1 MSAPAIPPDRLR
13 IAAHAKLNLFLRI
26 LARERDG
33 YHQIETAF
41 TLLEL
46 ADEVVVSRAA
56 AGVTLTIDG
65 PDLGPEEENLAVRAA
80 RAVLAATGEKFGVA
94 IALVKR
100 IPVRAGLGGGSSD
113 AAAVLHAVNA
123 LAQHAVPRHE
133 LLHFATRL
141 GADVAFFA
149 GGAPLALAWGRGERM
164 YRLAPL
170 PTAPTLVVVPSVAV
184 ATPDA
189 YRWWDEMQPATGRES
204 FKATGRESFRATGR
218 ESFRATATRGPVLLD
233 AAAFASWGSVGRLG
247 GNDFEAPVFGKHP
260 ELRTVYERVAQTGPL
275 WVRLCGS
282 GSAVAAVYKN
292 ERDRDDA
299 THALG
304 RKDVMVIT
312 TNTRALAAPG
322 PEP

>member
-1 MSAPAIPPDRLR
+1 MSAPAQPDRLR
-13 IAAHAKLNLFLRI
+13 VAAHAKLNLFLRI

-46 ADEVVVSRAA
+46 ADEIVVTRAT
-56 AGVTLTIDG
+56 AGVTLSIDG
-65 PDLGPEEENLAVRAA
+65 PDLGPIEENLAVRAA
-80 RAVLAATGEKFGVA
+80 RAVLAATGERFGVT
-94 IALVKR
+94 IALAKH

-123 LAQHAVPRHE
+123 LAQHAVPHPE
-133 LLHFATRL
+133 LLHFAARL

-149 GGAPLALAWGRGERM
+149 SGAPLALAWGRGERM

-170 PTAPTLVVVPSVAV
+170 PAAPALVAVPNVAV
-184 ATPDA
+184 ATPEA
-189 YRWWDEMQPATGRES
+189 YRWWDEMHPAT
-204 FKATGRESFRATGR
+204 AA
-218 ESFRATATRGPVLLD
+218 RGPLLLD
-233 AAAFASWGSVGRLG
+233 AAALASWGSVGRLG

-260 ELRTVYERVAQTGPL
+260 ELRAVYERVAQTGPL

-282 GSAVAAVYKN
+282 GSAVAAVYKS

-299 THALG
+299 MPALG
-304 RKDVMVIT
+304 RKDVTVIT
-312 TNTRALAAPG
+312 TNTRAVAAPA

>member
-1 MSAPAIPPDRLR
+1 MSATATSPDRLR
-13 IAAHAKLNLFLRI
+13 VAAHAKLNLFLRI

-46 ADEVVVSRAA
+46 ADEIVVSRTT

-65 PDLGPEEENLAVRAA
+65 PDLGPEAENLAVRAA

-94 IALVKR
+94 IALAKR

-113 AAAVLHAVNA
+113 AAAVLHAVNV
-123 LAQHAVPRHE
+123 LAHHAVPRHE

-149 GGAPLALAWGRGERM
+149 GGAPLVLAWGRGERM

-170 PTAPTLVVVPSVAV
+170 PAAPALIVVPSVAV
-184 ATPDA
+184 ATTDA
-189 YRWWDEMQPATGRES
+189 YRWWDEMHLATE
-204 FKATGRESFRATGR
+204 A
-218 ESFRATATRGPVLLD
+218 RGPVLLD
-233 AAAFASWGSVGRLG
+233 APALASWGSVGRLG
-247 GNDFEAPVFGKHP
+247 GNDFDAPVFGKHP
-260 ELRTVYERVAQTGPL
+260 ELRAVYERVAQTGPL

-292 ERDRDDA
+292 PRERDDA

-304 RKDVMVIT
+304 RKDVTVIT
-312 TNTRALAAPG
+312 TNTRAVAAAAPEG
-322 PEP
+322 HNTQPPT